1 MAKMKDS
8 ELKALLQAERSAS
21 LGGNLTSDL
30 TSERSKALDYYNGE
44 MDDMPAFEGRSA
56 AVSTDVSDTIEG
68 LMPGLMEIFAAGE
81 EVVRFEPVGPED
93 EEAAKQETDY
103 VNHVFMQKNQGFM
116 ILQTFIKDALLS
128 KNGFVKVFWDKSE
141 TETKETYLDQPDDAF
156 MMLASSPD
164 TEIVEHTEHADE
176 ETGQPLHDVTL
187 VKRKSYGC
195 VKAVPVP
202 PEEFGVSKFARS
214 IQDATYCFHQVKK
227 TEADLIAQGYDEAQV
242 KKLPTYT
249 ARNEEENN
257 ARNVLNEDQSTSSNL
272 NKSSR
277 LIDTI
282 EHYVRMDYDG
292 EPGLYR
298 VTTGGGQL
306 EILKR
311 DGKSDVVAVDEIPFA
326 TMSPVIMSHQ
336 FFGKSIADLVMD
348 IQRIKTALIRGWL
361 DNVYLI
367 NNQRLE
373 VAESMSHERTL
384 DDLLVNRPGAVVRV
398 KVPGAVTP
406 IPNQPIGDTLLPAI
420 EYMDAT
426 REWRTGVTR
435 QGQGLDPNSLQNQS
449 ATAANQMFTAAQA
462 RMKLIA
468 RVFAETGIRDL
479 FALIHGC
486 IRKNDRQ
493 INTVRLRNTWVQV
506 DPRNWKTRDDMTINV
521 GLGTGSRVE
530 QVANL
535 NNLLNVQKEIV
546 LSSPT
551 QTLVQ
556 PKNIYNTLEKLIER
570 VGLKTIEPYF
580 TDPETVQA
588 PPPPPD
594 PKMVELQMKR
604 EDMQMKAQLDQQAM
618 HQKAQI
624 ETLQANADIATQDR
638 KTQAE
643 LALAEKKFELDK
655 ELKLIDAQLKQM
667 DHQQTITQKDQ
678 QHQQSMQI
686 AEKKKD
692 GPVVQIQGTD
702 AMNEVMDKHMQSGKA
717 AFDQLGEALAQLG
730 QQVAA
735 VSEDM
740 ASPAEI
746 IRGKDGRAQG
756 IKRGKRTMTITRGA
770 DGRAQGIQ

>member
-8 ELKALLQAERSAS
+8 ELKALLQAERGAS
-21 LGGNLTSDL
+21 LGGTLTSDL
-30 TSERSKALDYYNGE
+30 ASERSKALDYYNGE
-44 MDDMPAFEGRSA
+44 MEDMPAFEGRSA

-93 EEAAKQETDY
+93 EEGAKQETDY
-103 VNHVFMQKNQGFM
+103 VNHVFMQKNTGF
-116 ILQTFIKDALLS
+116 LVLYTFIKDALLS
-128 KNGFVKVFWDKSE
+128 KNGVVKVFWDKSE

-156 MMLASSPD
+156 MMLASAPD
-164 TEIVEHTEHADE
+164 AEIVEHTEHADE
-176 ETGQPLHDVTL
+176 ATGQPLHDVTL
-187 VKRKSYGC
+187 VKRKNYGC
-195 VKAVPVP
+195 VRVDPVP
-202 PEEFGVSKFARS
+202 PEEFGISKFAKS
-214 IQDATYCFHQVKK
+214 IKDATYCFHQVKK
-227 TEADLIAQGYDEAQV
+227 TEADLIAQGFDEAQV

-249 ARNEEENN
+249 ARNEEEDN
-257 ARNVLNEDQSTSSNL
+257 ARNILKEDQSTSDKMNRSA
-272 NKSSR
+272 R

-282 EHYVRMDYDG
+282 EHYVLMDYDG
-292 EPGLYR
+292 KDEPGLYR

-306 EILKR
+306 EVLKR

-326 TMSPVIMSHQ
+326 TMTPVIMTHR

-435 QGQGLDPNSLQNQS
+435 QGQGLDPNSLQNQT

-479 FALIHGC
+479 FSLVHGC

-493 INTVRLRNTWVQV
+493 INTVRLRNRWVQI

-535 NNLLNVQKEIV
+535 NNLLNIQKEIV
-546 LSSPT
+546 LSGPT
-551 QTLVQ
+551 QTLVA

-594 PKMVELQMKR
+594 PKMVEIQL
-604 EDMQMKAQLDQQAM
+604 KAE
-618 HQKAQI
+618 I
-624 ETLQANADIATQDR
+624 EKLQAQADVAVQDR
-638 KTQAE
+638 KIASE
-643 LALAEKKFELDK
+643 IALAEKKFALDK
-655 ELKLIDAQLKQM
+655 ELKLIDAGIKQQQAQNEM
-667 DHQQTITQKDQ
+667 HFRAEDHQMQREQRTQDHHMKQ
-678 QHQQSMQI
+678 EERQAKA
-686 AEKKKD
+686 AEKQAPKAEIQVKHGADEITGPLAEVVDRLGSHMADQSKQQAEMLLAAISSKPKKRKIK
-692 GPVVQIQGTD
+692 GP
-702 AMNEVMDKHMQSGKA
+702 SGKVY
-717 AFDQLGEALAQLG
+717 E
-730 QQVAA
+730 
-735 VSEDM
+735 
-740 ASPAEI
+740 
-746 IRGKDGRAQG
+746 
-756 IKRGKRTMTITRGA
+756 MTEE
-770 DGRAQGIQ
+770 